1 MSRLELVLVS
11 AIEMKRAKKPRT
23 IMRPHFKM
31 LPKKK
36 NIFQVT
42 GSGSSDYII
51 FSKIKGC

>member
-1 MSRLELVLVS
+1 MQMSRLELVLVS

-36 NIFQVT
+36 TFFKSLEAEAQK
-42 GSGSSDYII
+42 
-51 FSKIKGC
+51 KI